1 MVLWS
6 FVSLAQFWIKG
17 RASFLATRFVSLSF
31 AFPVSNLTL
40 REQLPTRLHARRVHS
55 RRHPLPVI
63 LLHQARECVSRS
75 PLLASR
81 TKSTIYSAAQA
92 RLVLGVQLSGRD
104 CRSVHRDRNPPLARR
119 RRARGMAI
127 PLPYRGCAHARRRHR
142 VLLHDAS
149 RADANEGMVPSQG
162 LVHRAV
168 STVVSVLSRLL
179 SQVCVT
185 GRKSSW

>member
-6 FVSLAQFWIKG
+6 FVSLAQFWLKG
-17 RASFLATRFVSLSF
+17 RASFLATRSVSLSF
-31 AFPVSNLTL
+31 AFPVPNLTL

-92 RLVLGVQLSGRD
+92 RLVLGVQL
-104 CRSVHRDRNPPLARR
+104 
-119 RRARGMAI
+119 RGY
-127 PLPYRGCAHARRRHR
+127 YRGCIYGYWLTSVAWSKREIRLEILVSHR
-142 VLLHDAS
+142 GRDHHTCGPHFLCDDAS
-149 RADANEGMVPSQG
+149 RPDPNEDLVSSSRMVQ
-162 LVHRAV
+162 
-168 STVVSVLSRLL
+168 
-179 SQVCVT
+179 
-185 GRKSSW
+185 